1 MKRFVSQQAVTFE
14 KRIATFYI
22 RTTSNALS
30 LTAKKRVAQK
40 QFSVS
45 SIKLNYQNLKTM
57 SSFKMVRI
65 SHNDYLSGKYQSVS
79 SDSSNNHEAKVWYN
93 SDGSINE
100 ELTYS
105 YNYQRANGI
114 GRYAKKAESSS
125 KSSSSSKGS
134 SSKDSSSK
142 KSTPQSSNRVAA
154 RDKVR
159 ERKEY
164 VYRDATDEERLKYI
178 TRILCRN
185 TEFNITKTNAIIA
198 KAASLGLDPGE
209 ALADLEE
216 ECNKSDF
223 RYLTNDKGFSESLIE
238 RFLRNNTYPPTEREE
253 LLEYISFLDNFY
265 KKSSWDRDVLFNL
278 FVVIALHHENDIEL
292 QNIVK
297 KLRAKHI

>member
-1 MKRFVSQQAVTFE
+1 MQP
-14 KRIATFYI
+14 
-22 RTTSNALS
+22 
-30 LTAKKRVAQK
+30 
-40 QFSVS
+40 
-45 SIKLNYQNLKTM
+45 
-57 SSFKMVRI
+57 I
-65 SHNDYLSGKYQSVS
+65 SHSEYLSGKYQSVS

-105 YNYQRANGI
+105 YNYQRANSI
-114 GRYAKKAESSS
+114 GRYAKKAESGS
-125 KSSSSSKGS
+125 KS
-134 SSKDSSSK
+134 SSSK

-154 RDKVR
+154 RDEVSDKKR
-159 ERKEY
+159 ERTEY

-185 TEFNITKTNAIIA
+185 TEFNTTKTDAIIA

-209 ALADLEE
+209 ALAKLKE
-216 ECNKSDF
+216 ECNKSDI
-223 RYLTNDKGFSESLIE
+223 RYLVNDKGFSRALIGS
-238 RFLRNNTYPPTEREE
+238 FLHHTYPPTEREE
-253 LLEYISFLDNFY
+253 LLEYISFLDNYY

>member
-1 MKRFVSQQAVTFE
+1 
-14 KRIATFYI
+14 
-22 RTTSNALS
+22 
-30 LTAKKRVAQK
+30 
-40 QFSVS
+40 
-45 SIKLNYQNLKTM
+45 M
-57 SSFKMVRI
+57 SSFKMQPI
-65 SHNDYLSGKYQSVS
+65 SHSEYLSGKYQSVS

-105 YNYQRANGI
+105 YNYQRANSI
-114 GRYAKKAESSS
+114 GRYAKKAESGS
-125 KSSSSSKGS
+125 KSSSSKS
-134 SSKDSSSK
+134 SSSK

-154 RDKVR
+154 RDEVSDKKR
-159 ERKEY
+159 ERTEY

-185 TEFNITKTNAIIA
+185 TEFNTTKTDAIIA

-209 ALADLEE
+209 ALAKLKEK
-216 ECNKSDF
+216 CNMSDI
-223 RYLTNDKGFSESLIE
+223 RYLVNDKDFSRAII
-238 RFLRNNTYPPTEREE
+238 RPFLRDTYPPTEREE
-253 LLEYISFLDNFY
+253 LLEYISFLDNYY
-265 KKSSWDRDVLFNL
+265 KKSSWDSNVLFNL

>member
-1 MKRFVSQQAVTFE
+1 MQT
-14 KRIATFYI
+14 
-22 RTTSNALS
+22 
-30 LTAKKRVAQK
+30 
-40 QFSVS
+40 
-45 SIKLNYQNLKTM
+45 
-57 SSFKMVRI
+57 I
-65 SHNDYLSGKYQSVS
+65 SHSEYLSGKYRDVS
-79 SDSSNNHEAKVWYN
+79 SSSGKHEAKVWYKDN
-93 SDGSINE
+93 GSINE
-100 ELTYS
+100 DSTYS
-105 YNYQRANGI
+105 DNYLRSNGL

-134 SSKDSSSK
+134 SSK

-159 ERKEY
+159 ERTEY

-185 TEFNITKTNAIIA
+185 TEFNTTKTDAIIA

-216 ECNKSDF
+216 RCSKSDY
-223 RYLTNDKGFSESLIE
+223 RYFANDKSFS
-238 RFLRNNTYPPTEREE
+238 RNLETWLKDTYPPTEREE
-253 LLEYISFLDNFY
+253 LLEYISFLDNYY
-265 KKSSWDRDVLFNL
+265 KKSSWDSDILFNL

-292 QNIVK
+292 QNLVK

>member
-1 MKRFVSQQAVTFE
+1 
-14 KRIATFYI
+14 
-22 RTTSNALS
+22 
-30 LTAKKRVAQK
+30 
-40 QFSVS
+40 
-45 SIKLNYQNLKTM
+45 M

-65 SHNDYLSGKYQSVS
+65 SHNEYLSGKYQSVS

-134 SSKDSSSK
+134 SSK

-154 RDKVR
+154 RDEVSDKKR

-185 TEFNITKTNAIIA
+185 TEFNATKTNAIIA

-216 ECNKSDF
+216 KCKKSDI
-223 RYLTNDKGFSESLIE
+223 RYLVNEKGFSRNII
-238 RFLRNNTYPPTEREE
+238 RPFLCDTYPPTEREE
-253 LLEYISFLDNFY
+253 LLEYISFLDNYY
-265 KKSSWDRDVLFNL
+265 KKSSWDSDVLFNL

-292 QNIVK
+292 QNLVK

>member
-1 MKRFVSQQAVTFE
+1 
-14 KRIATFYI
+14 
-22 RTTSNALS
+22 
-30 LTAKKRVAQK
+30 
-40 QFSVS
+40 
-45 SIKLNYQNLKTM
+45 M
-57 SSFKMVRI
+57 SSFKMQTI
-65 SHNDYLSGKYQSVS
+65 SHSEYLSGKYRDVS
-79 SDSSNNHEAKVWYN
+79 SSSGKHEAKVWYKDN
-93 SDGSINE
+93 GSINE
-100 ELTYS
+100 DSTYS
-105 YNYQRANGI
+105 DNYLRSNGL

-134 SSKDSSSK
+134 SSK

-154 RDKVR
+154 RDEVSDKKR
-159 ERKEY
+159 ERTEY

-185 TEFNITKTNAIIA
+185 TEFNTTKTDAIIA

-209 ALADLEE
+209 ALAKLKE
-216 ECNKSDF
+216 ECNKSDI
-223 RYLTNDKGFSESLIE
+223 RYLVNDKGFSRALIGS
-238 RFLRNNTYPPTEREE
+238 FLHHTYPPTEREE
-253 LLEYISFLDNFY
+253 LLEYISFLDNYY

>member
-1 MKRFVSQQAVTFE
+1 
-14 KRIATFYI
+14 
-22 RTTSNALS
+22 
-30 LTAKKRVAQK
+30 
-40 QFSVS
+40 
-45 SIKLNYQNLKTM
+45 M

-65 SHNDYLSGKYQSVS
+65 SHNEYLSGKYQSVS

-134 SSKDSSSK
+134 SSK

-154 RDKVR
+154 RDEVSDKKR
-159 ERKEY
+159 ERTEY

-185 TEFNITKTNAIIA
+185 TEFNTTKTDAIIA

-209 ALADLEE
+209 ALAELKE
-216 ECNKSDF
+216 ECNKSDI
-223 RYLTNDKGFSESLIE
+223 RYLVNDKGFSRNLIGS
-238 RFLRNNTYPPTEREE
+238 FLHHTYPPTEREE
-253 LLEYISFLDNFY
+253 LLEYISFLDNYY
-265 KKSSWDRDVLFNL
+265 KKSSWNSDVLFNL
-278 FVVIALHHENDIEL
+278 FLVIALHHENDIEL

-297 KLRAKHI
+297 ELRAKHI